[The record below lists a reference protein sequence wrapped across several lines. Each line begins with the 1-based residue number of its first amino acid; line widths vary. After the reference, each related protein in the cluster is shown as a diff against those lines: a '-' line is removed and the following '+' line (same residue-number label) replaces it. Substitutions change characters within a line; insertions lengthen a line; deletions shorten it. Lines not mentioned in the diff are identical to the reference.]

1 MRPEDL
7 PYLDAAAR
15 SLLRFTCRFIGSVV
29 VLVAL
34 QCCENLLRSF
44 PTNFILL
51 FVFTIFESVFL
62 SAICLF
68 YKRDE
73 VMMAAG
79 ITAIDFTVYTGV
91 AFVFLILLMIFGLV
105 AMLFPTRYILIDTQ
119 LIMGGESRACQ
130 ISPEDYITG
139 ALMLYLD
146 IMNLF
151 VYILQILRQL
161 NGDD

>member
-1 MRPEDL
+1 
-7 PYLDAAAR
+7 
-15 SLLRFTCRFIGSVV
+15 
-29 VLVAL
+29 
-34 QCCENLLRSF
+34 
-44 PTNFILL
+44 
-51 FVFTIFESVFL
+51 
-62 SAICLF
+62 
-68 YKRDE
+68 
-73 VMMAAG
+73 MMAAG
-79 ITAIDFTVYTGV
+79 ITATVFILLTIFAMQTAIDFTVYTGV

-105 AMLFPTRYILIDTQ
+105 AMLFPTRLLQMVYACAGAGLFSFYILIDTQ